1 MNRFTKRLE
10 IVFKKYNSI
19 ENTYR
24 EKAIE
29 QVYLHDYGND
39 VFIVQEKVHGANF
52 SFITDGTHI
61 QVAKRTSLIAKD
73 ENFNNYKYV
82 VNKYE
87 KAILE
92 LFKLVQIDF
101 PETKIITVFGEI
113 FGGSYPHAD
122 VEIPKGMT
130 RIQKGVF
137 YSPENDFYAFDICL
151 DHTQYLDVTIA
162 NAYFDKVRLFYAKT
176 LFAGSF
182 SECLEYPNAF
192 ESKVHEWLGLPTIAD
207 NICEGTIIKPLISR
221 RFGNGQR
228 VIFKNKNE
236 KWSEKS
242 HVKRSKVSKPSTIE
256 KLSETEKELMN
267 ILLSYVNENRLMNVQ
282 SKLGEFTPKQTGKTI
297 GLFAKDA
304 LEDFV
309 KDHETDWNNTEKQH
323 QKVMTKILNRE
334 AATIVKKAL
343 LFK

>member
-1 MNRFTKRLE
+1 M
-10 IVFKKYNSI
+10 FKKYNSI

-24 EKAIE
+24 EKAVE
-29 QVYLHDYGND
+29 QVYRHDYGND
-39 VFIVQEKVHGANF
+39 VFVIQEKVHGANF
-52 SFITDGTHI
+52 SFITDGNDI
-61 QVAKRTSLIAKD
+61 KVAKRTSLISEG
-73 ENFNNYKYV
+73 ENFNNHTYV
-82 VNKYE
+82 FNKYE
-87 KAILE
+87 KAITD
-92 LFKLVQIDF
+92 LFKRVKNDF
-101 PETKIITVFGEI
+101 PETKIMTVFGEI
-113 FGGSYPHAD
+113 FGGSYPHPD
-122 VEIPKGMT
+122 VELPRGMT

-151 DHTQYLDVTIA
+151 NHTEYLDVTIA
-162 NAYFDKVRLFYAKT
+162 NTYFEQVGLFYAKT
-176 LFAGSF
+176 LFAGTF
-182 SECLEYPNAF
+182 TECLEYPNAF
-192 ESKVHEWLGLPTIAD
+192 ESKLHEWLGLPAIED

-221 RFGNGQR
+221 RFGNGER

-236 KWSEKS
+236 KWTEKS
-242 HVKRSKVSKPSTIE
+242 RVKRHHVQKPNAVEI
-256 KLSETEKELMN
+256 LSDFEKELMHT
-267 ILLSYVNENRLMNVQ
+267 LLGYVNENRLMNVQ

>member
-1 MNRFTKRLE
+1 M
-10 IVFKKYNSI
+10 FKKYNSI

-24 EKAIE
+24 EKATE

-52 SFITDGTHI
+52 SFITGGNTI
-61 QVAKRTSLIAKD
+61 QVAKRTSLIAEG
-73 ENFNNYKYV
+73 ENFNNYEYV
-82 VNKYE
+82 HNKYE
-87 KAILE
+87 TAIKA
-92 LFKLVQIDF
+92 LFKLVKIDF
-101 PETKIITVFGEI
+101 PKTEIMTVFGEL
-113 FGGSYPHAD
+113 FGGSYEHKE
-122 VEIPKGMT
+122 VEKINGMV

-151 DHTQYLDVTIA
+151 DHKQYLDVTIA
-162 NAYFDKVRLFYAKT
+162 NKYFKEVEMFYAKT
-176 LFAGSF
+176 LFAGTF
-182 SECLEYPNAF
+182 NECMSYPNDF
-192 ESKVHEWLGLPTIAD
+192 ESKVHEWLGLPTIED
-207 NICEGTIIKPLISR
+207 NICEGTIIKPLVSK

-242 HVKRSKVSKPSTIE
+242 HVRRSKVSKPSATSV
-256 KLSETEKELMN
+256 LSDTEKELMN
-267 ILLSYVNENRLMNVQ
+267 TLLSYVNENRLMNVQ
-282 SKLGEFTPKQTGKTI
+282 SKLGEFSPKQTGKTI
-297 GLFAKDA
+297 GLLAKDA

-323 QKVMTKILNRE
+323 QKIMTKILNKE
-334 AATIVKKAL
+334 AATVVKEVL

>member
-1 MNRFTKRLE
+1 M
-10 IVFKKYNSI
+10 FKKYNSI

-29 QVYLHDYGND
+29 QVYLHNYGND
-39 VFIVQEKVHGANF
+39 VFVVQEKVHGANF
-52 SFITDGTHI
+52 SFITDGNSI
-61 QVAKRTSLIAKD
+61 EVAKRTSLISAD

-82 VNKYE
+82 VTKYE
-87 KAILE
+87 KAITE
-92 LFKLVQIDF
+92 VFKLVKDDF
-101 PETKIITVFGEI
+101 PETKMITVFGEI
-113 FGGSYPHAD
+113 FGGSYEHSE
-122 VEIPKGMT
+122 VEKMQGMV

-162 NAYFDKVRLFYAKT
+162 NTYFEKVGLFYAKT
-176 LFAGSF
+176 LFAGTF
-182 SECLEYPNAF
+182 SECMAYPNTF
-192 ESKVHEWLGLPTIAD
+192 ESKVHEWLNLPTIED
-207 NICEGTIIKPLISR
+207 NICEGTIIKPLVSK

-242 HVKRSKVSKPSTIE
+242 HVKRSRISKPSATE
-256 KLSETEKELMN
+256 VLSDTEKELMHT
-267 ILLSYVNENRLMNVQ
+267 LLSYVNENRLMNVQ
-282 SKLGEFTPKQTGKTI
+282 SKLGEFSPKQTGKTI
-297 GLFAKDA
+297 GLLAKDA

-309 KDHETDWNNTEKQH
+309 LDHEFDWNNTEKQH
-323 QKVMTKILNRE
+323 QKVMTKILNKE
-334 AATIVKKAL
+334 AANMVKQVL